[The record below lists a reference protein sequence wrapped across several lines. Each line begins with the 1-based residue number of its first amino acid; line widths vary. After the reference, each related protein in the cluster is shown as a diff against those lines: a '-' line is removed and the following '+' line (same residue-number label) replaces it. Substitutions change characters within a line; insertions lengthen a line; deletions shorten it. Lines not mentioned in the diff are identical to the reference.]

1 MSAPPATPGITP
13 APAPTAPAA
22 TTARWLVPSL
32 AYVVLVGALG
42 VTSKLALRTLEW
54 PELVF
59 WLGAAYIGTT
69 ALLVARGAARPG
81 VQRGSGWA
89 ALSAVLAIGSMICLY
104 LALGAGEASTVTA
117 VSAAYPAVT
126 LVLSA
131 LMLAER
137 ISPARVLGMAL
148 VVAGVV
154 VLTVT

>member
-1 MSAPPATPGITP
+1 M
-13 APAPTAPAA
+13 
-22 TTARWLVPSL
+22 
-32 AYVVLVGALG
+32 
-42 VTSKLALRTLEW
+42 
-54 PELVF
+54 
-59 WLGAAYIGTT
+59 
-69 ALLVARGAARPG
+69 
-81 VQRGSGWA
+81 QRGSGWA

-131 LMLAER
+131 LVLAER

-148 VVAGVV
+148 VIAGVV